1 MASFWQQP
9 RSRRT
14 LLVAAGSAVLAACTS
29 RARRAAAP
37 ASSGPATPAAV
48 PSRTVTTALQ
58 PSPSA
63 SSGAARVVRHADTGR
78 PEVALTFHGSGD
90 PALAVRLLA
99 AAEHDGAT
107 VTILAVGTWLQANPE
122 MAARILKGGH
132 ALGNHTYTH
141 PTLHRLSPSA
151 IRSEVSRCA
160 ALLQRLTG
168 SPGAAFR
175 PSGGPTI
182 TPPMVAAATASGYDL
197 VLGYDVDPS
206 DNLDPGASAVASR
219 VLAGA
224 RPGSIVSL
232 HLGHAGT
239 VEALPH
245 ILSGLRSRG
254 LHAVTAPRLLAPS

>member
-1 MASFWQQP
+1 
-9 RSRRT
+9 
-14 LLVAAGSAVLAACTS
+14 L
-29 RARRAAAP
+29 
-37 ASSGPATPAAV
+37 
-48 PSRTVTTALQ
+48 
-58 PSPSA
+58 
-63 SSGAARVVRHADTGR
+63 
-78 PEVALTFHGSGD
+78 EVALTFHGSGD
-90 PALAVRLLA
+90 PALATRLLA

-107 VTILAVGTWLQANPE
+107 VTILAVGTWLDAHPE
-122 MAARILKGGH
+122 MAKRILRGGH

-141 PTLHRLSPSA
+141 PTLHRLSASA

-160 ALLQRLTG
+160 TVLRRLTG

-182 TPPMVAAATASGYDL
+182 TPPMVAAAASSGYDL

-219 VLAGA
+219 VLATV

-245 ILSGLRSRG
+245 ILSGLRGRG
-254 LHAVTAPRLLAPS
+254 LHAVTATRLLAPS